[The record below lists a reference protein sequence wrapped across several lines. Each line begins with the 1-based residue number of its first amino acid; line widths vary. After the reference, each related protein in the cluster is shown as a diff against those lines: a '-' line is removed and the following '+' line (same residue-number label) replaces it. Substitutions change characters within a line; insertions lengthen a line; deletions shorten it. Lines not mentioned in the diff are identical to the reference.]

1 MSGKLFTPRL
11 LQTSSRLVAAS
22 TSTISPNGVA
32 LRRGLASIA
41 TSQTAATESKKP
53 RIKRFQI
60 YRWNPDTPEEKPKM
74 VNYDIDLNQTVGVF
88 AFYLI
93 HPVLNGAST

>member
-22 TSTISPNGVA
+22 RTHTISPNVVA
-32 LRRGLASIA
+32 LKRGLASIA
-41 TSQTAATESKKP
+41 TSETAATEPKKP

-60 YRWNPDTPEEKPKM
+60 YRWDPDHPEKKPHM
-74 VNYDIDLNQTVGVF
+74 VNYDIDLNQSVGF
-88 AFYLI
+88 CFFCISPCCQLRM
-93 HPVLNGAST
+93 L